1 MLHINAQIEP
11 MLDKLESEL
20 KQSEW
25 LGNNNYSLA
34 DVVWTATLH
43 HLEELDFANLWS
55 KEKLPAIADYWQ
67 RLKTRPSFKTVISNN

>member
-43 HLEELDFANLWS
+43 HLEELDFANLW
-55 KEKLPAIADYWQ
+55 
-67 RLKTRPSFKTVISNN
+67 